1 MIIAY
6 VHHYKFDYPS
16 VTVEFEVQCEN
27 GSSFT
32 ERGRAKSLKIERFSQ
47 TLLLQ
52 KERGFGSIN
61 QCNIESHRC
70 FQNVEG
76 QTHLKPSE
84 VNEAF
89 GKCFKEDEDDDDD
102 DDDEVDVNFYCQ
114 ARRMKIIQK
123 TVPYVESVKI
133 VGIATSQG
141 CSRDATF
148 QTTLEHTNSVT
159 ETSAFV
165 TKKSSKF
172 DYGSSLVVELP
183 NSSMRFGDSTEIIS
197 VELDS
202 NSPNVWNWASSKIK
216 ETSTSSTAQ
225 SLNYKGIV
233 NLQKI

>member
-1 MIIAY
+1 MMIIGTY
-6 VHHYKFDYPS
+6 F
-16 VTVEFEVQCEN
+16 
-27 GSSFT
+27 
-32 ERGRAKSLKIERFSQ
+32 L
-47 TLLLQ
+47 
-52 KERGFGSIN
+52 
-61 QCNIESHRC
+61 
-70 FQNVEG
+70 
-76 QTHLKPSE
+76 THLKLKIILILFMLGLRKIKNVMQKKAE
-84 VNEAF
+84 
-89 GKCFKEDEDDDDD
+89 KCFRGS
-102 DDDEVDVNFYCQ
+102 F
-114 ARRMKIIQK
+114 
-123 TVPYVESVKI
+123 
-133 VGIATSQG
+133 
-141 CSRDATF
+141 
-148 QTTLEHTNSVT
+148 LEHTNSVT